1 MVELAQDMVEDRSD
15 TVTEE
20 TMEHSGTE
28 DRTAG
33 EFEPEDGGGDVSEPA
48 ETSSDAMEGEVVD
61 PSEPVAEDAEADE
74 TGAGDADAGDV
85 AADDVEYAMLDLV
98 QETRI
103 VEALLFAATE
113 PVSTDFLAERLP
125 EGTDIGAILE
135 DIGKLY
141 ADRGVN
147 LTRVAG
153 KWSLRT
159 AEDLSPHLRI
169 ERKVSRKPSR
179 AAVESLAII
188 AYHQPVTRS
197 EVEEIRGVSVS
208 KGSFDVLL
216 EAGWI
221 KPVGRRRTPG
231 RPTTWGTTPD
241 FLEEFGLDS
250 LADLPGIDELKASGL
265 LDTRAAGTIIGDS
278 GEMYN
283 DAQAEG
289 ADEDED
295 PEALGDG
302 DDVAAD
308 EPAVSQDGD
317 GQADDTDGDGDGDG
331 DGDEDEHAEPAA
343 EAASDEEGGPEDDT
357 ENDEASEREAHTG

>member
-1 MVELAQDMVEDRSD
+1 MVELAQEIVEERDDADVDEEMAGETITENEAPVEDTAVAVED
-15 TVTEE
+15 TGDAV
-20 TMEHSGTE
+20 E
-28 DRTAG
+28 DTG
-33 EFEPEDGGGDVSEPA
+33 EA
-48 ETSSDAMEGEVVD
+48 
-61 PSEPVAEDAEADE
+61 AEAE
-74 TGAGDADAGDV
+74 EIG
-85 AADDVEYAMLDLV
+85 ELEPSDLV

-135 DIGKLY
+135 DLQTLY
-141 ADRGVN
+141 ASRGVN
-147 LTRVAG
+147 VARVAG

-188 AYHQPVTRS
+188 SYHQPVTRS

-231 RPTTWGTTPD
+231 RPTTWGTTPV

-250 LADLPGIDELKASGL
+250 LADLPGVDELKASGL
-265 LDTRAAGTIIGDS
+265 LDTRPAGTIIGDT
-278 GEMYN
+278 GEMYTG
-283 DAQAEG
+283 AEAEG
-289 ADEDED
+289 APEDEE
-295 PEALGDG
+295 PEALADEDDGVDPGAAENADIAATDEAALEAVSELEQEAEQETEYADESDG
-302 DDVAAD
+302 D
-308 EPAVSQDGD
+308 
-317 GQADDTDGDGDGDG
+317 
-331 DGDEDEHAEPAA
+331 A
-343 EAASDEEGGPEDDT
+343 EAEEGSEEETG
-357 ENDEASEREAHTG
+357 SERN

>member
-1 MVELAQDMVEDRSD
+1 MVELAQEIVEER
-15 TVTEE
+15 EE
-20 TMEHSGTE
+20 SAVEEM
-28 DRTAG
+28 AG
-33 EFEPEDGGGDVSEPA
+33 ETIAEHGESAENRQEPDALAETDVDPDVGGDEAFGEGVNDGDEGGDEYDAP
-48 ETSSDAMEGEVVD
+48 ETR
-61 PSEPVAEDAEADE
+61 
-74 TGAGDADAGDV
+74 
-85 AADDVEYAMLDLV
+85 DLT

-135 DIGKLY
+135 DLQAVY
-141 ADRGVN
+141 ASRGVN
-147 LTRVAG
+147 VARVAG
-153 KWSLRT
+153 KWALRT

-231 RPTTWGTTPD
+231 RPTTWGTTPV

-265 LDTRAAGTIIGDS
+265 LDTRPAGTIIGDT
-278 GEMYN
+278 GEMYVGAEVAGAPEDDEPEALAEEDDGGAPSLD
-283 DAQAEG
+283 DAAGDEESGDYEADQAALEAIAELEHEAEQDAADAEGTEYDEEVG
-289 ADEDED
+289 ADEEEYYSD
-295 PEALGDG
+295 PD
-302 DDVAAD
+302 D
-308 EPAVSQDGD
+308 EPDARHD
-317 GQADDTDGDGDGDG
+317 
-331 DGDEDEHAEPAA
+331 
-343 EAASDEEGGPEDDT
+343 
-357 ENDEASEREAHTG
+357 

>member
-1 MVELAQDMVEDRSD
+1 MVELAQEIVEERDDAAVDEEMAGEANTVNEAPVEDIA
-15 TVTEE
+15 E
-20 TMEHSGTE
+20 
-28 DRTAG
+28 AG
-33 EFEPEDGGGDVSEPA
+33 EDTAVAIEDTGDAVED
-48 ETSSDAMEGEVVD
+48 TGE
-61 PSEPVAEDAEADE
+61 AAEAE
-74 TGAGDADAGDV
+74 EIG
-85 AADDVEYAMLDLV
+85 ELEPSDLV

-125 EGTDIGAILE
+125 EGIDIGAILE
-135 DIGKLY
+135 DLQTLY
-141 ADRGVN
+141 ASRGVN
-147 LTRVAG
+147 VARVAG

-188 AYHQPVTRS
+188 SYHQPVTRS

-231 RPTTWGTTPD
+231 RPTTWGTTPV

-250 LADLPGIDELKASGL
+250 LADLPGVDELKASGL
-265 LDTRAAGTIIGDS
+265 LDTRPAGTIIGDT
-278 GEMYN
+278 GEMYTG
-283 DAQAEG
+283 AEAEG
-289 ADEDED
+289 APEDEE
-295 PEALGDG
+295 PEALADEDDGVDPGAAENADIAATDEAALEAVSELEQEAEQEAEYADGSDG
-302 DDVAAD
+302 D
-308 EPAVSQDGD
+308 
-317 GQADDTDGDGDGDG
+317 
-331 DGDEDEHAEPAA
+331 A
-343 EAASDEEGGPEDDT
+343 EAEEGREEGSE
-357 ENDEASEREAHTG
+357 SERS

>member
-1 MVELAQDMVEDRSD
+1 MVELAQDIIEEPVD
-15 TVTEE
+15 TVAEQTTDDAASEEMASEE
-20 TMEHSGTE
+20 T
-28 DRTAG
+28 
-33 EFEPEDGGGDVSEPA
+33 VS
-48 ETSSDAMEGEVVD
+48 
-61 PSEPVAEDAEADE
+61 DE
-74 TGAGDADAGDV
+74 TT
-85 AADDVEYAMLDLV
+85 ADDVEHALKDNV

-113 PVSTDFLAERLP
+113 PVSTDFLVERLP

-135 DIGKLY
+135 DIRTLY
-141 ADRGVN
+141 DGRGVN

-231 RPTTWGTTPD
+231 RPTTWGTTPN

-265 LDTRAAGTIIGDS
+265 LDTRPAGTIIGDT

-283 DAQAEG
+283 DAEAEG
-289 ADEDED
+289 APEEEE
-295 PEALGDG
+295 PEALDDG
-302 DDVAAD
+302 DDTNAEAMVSDD
-308 EPAVSQDGD
+308 EET
-317 GQADDTDGDGDGDG
+317 DDPSGEGEDDPSGESKIEEEPEV
-331 DGDEDEHAEPAA
+331 EDEVEAE
-343 EAASDEEGGPEDDT
+343 T
-357 ENDEASEREAHTG
+357 RTG

>member
-1 MVELAQDMVEDRSD
+1 MVEIAQEIVEAPE
-15 TVTEE
+15 EE
-20 TMEHSGTE
+20 TGDDM
-28 DRTAG
+28 AG
-33 EFEPEDGGGDVSEPA
+33 ETASENPG
-48 ETSSDAMEGEVVD
+48 TV
-61 PSEPVAEDAEADE
+61 EADF
-74 TGAGDADAGDV
+74 T
-85 AADDVEYAMLDLV
+85 
-98 QETRI
+98 QEIRI

-125 EGTDIGAILE
+125 EGTDIGAVLQ
-135 DIGKLY
+135 DIQSLY
-141 ADRGVN
+141 EGRGVN

-231 RPTTWGTTPD
+231 RPTTWGTTPA

-250 LADLPGIDELKASGL
+250 LADLPGLDELKASGL
-265 LDTRAAGTIIGDS
+265 LDTRPAGTIIGDT
-278 GEMYN
+278 GEIYD
-283 DAQAEG
+283 DAVAEG
-289 ADEDED
+289 APEEDE
-295 PEALGDG
+295 PEELSDG
-302 DDVAAD
+302 DDVAAP
-308 EPAVSQDGD
+308 EPTEISAE
-317 GQADDTDGDGDGDG
+317 DTNGA
-331 DGDEDEHAEPAA
+331 EDEQPPA
-343 EAASDEEGGPEDDT
+343 S
-357 ENDEASEREAHTG
+357 

>member
-1 MVELAQDMVEDRSD
+1 MVELAQEIVEERDDAAVDEEMAGEANTVNEAPVEDIA
-15 TVTEE
+15 E
-20 TMEHSGTE
+20 
-28 DRTAG
+28 AG
-33 EFEPEDGGGDVSEPA
+33 ED
-48 ETSSDAMEGEVVD
+48 T
-61 PSEPVAEDAEADE
+61 AEAIED
-74 TGAGDADAGDV
+74 TGDAVEDTGE
-85 AADDVEYAMLDLV
+85 AAEAEEIGELEPSDLV

-135 DIGKLY
+135 DLQTLY
-141 ADRGVN
+141 ASRGVN
-147 LTRVAG
+147 VARVAG

-188 AYHQPVTRS
+188 SYHQPVTRS

-231 RPTTWGTTPD
+231 RPTTWGTTPV

-250 LADLPGIDELKASGL
+250 LADLPGVDELKASGL
-265 LDTRAAGTIIGDS
+265 LDTRPAGTIIGDT
-278 GEMYN
+278 GEMYTG
-283 DAQAEG
+283 AEAEG
-289 ADEDED
+289 APEDEE
-295 PEALGDG
+295 PEALADEDDGVDPGVAENADIAATDEAALEAVSELEQEAEQEAEYADGSDG
-302 DDVAAD
+302 D
-308 EPAVSQDGD
+308 
-317 GQADDTDGDGDGDG
+317 
-331 DGDEDEHAEPAA
+331 A
-343 EAASDEEGGPEDDT
+343 EAEEGREEGSE
-357 ENDEASEREAHTG
+357 SERS

>member
-1 MVELAQDMVEDRSD
+1 MVELAQEIVEERDDADVDEEMAGETITENEAPVEDTAVAVED
-15 TVTEE
+15 TGDAV
-20 TMEHSGTE
+20 E
-28 DRTAG
+28 DTG
-33 EFEPEDGGGDVSEPA
+33 EA
-48 ETSSDAMEGEVVD
+48 
-61 PSEPVAEDAEADE
+61 AEAE
-74 TGAGDADAGDV
+74 EIG
-85 AADDVEYAMLDLV
+85 ELEPSDLV

-135 DIGKLY
+135 DLQTLY
-141 ADRGVN
+141 ASRGVN
-147 LTRVAG
+147 VARVAG

-188 AYHQPVTRS
+188 SYHQPVTRS

-231 RPTTWGTTPD
+231 RPTTWGTTPV

-250 LADLPGIDELKASGL
+250 LADLPGVDELKASGL
-265 LDTRAAGTIIGDS
+265 LDTRPAGTIIADT
-278 GEMYN
+278 GEMYTG
-283 DAQAEG
+283 AEAEG
-289 ADEDED
+289 APEDEE
-295 PEALGDG
+295 PEALADEDDGVDPGAAENADIAATDEAALEAVSELEQEAEQETEYADESDG
-302 DDVAAD
+302 D
-308 EPAVSQDGD
+308 
-317 GQADDTDGDGDGDG
+317 
-331 DGDEDEHAEPAA
+331 A
-343 EAASDEEGGPEDDT
+343 EAEEGSEEETG
-357 ENDEASEREAHTG
+357 SERN

>member
-1 MVELAQDMVEDRSD
+1 MVEVAQEIVEERDD
-15 TVTEE
+15 VAVEE
-20 TMEHSGTE
+20 
-28 DRTAG
+28 TAG
-33 EFEPEDGGGDVSEPA
+33 EAVVEETEYA
-48 ETSSDAMEGEVVD
+48 EHVDDAENV
-61 PSEPVAEDAEADE
+61 EDAEHVE
-74 TGAGDADAGDV
+74 TLEDGEDGENAGESEDTEG
-85 AADDVEYAMLDLV
+85 VEPEHQELI

-135 DIGKLY
+135 DLQTLY
-141 ADRGVN
+141 TNRGVN
-147 LTRVAG
+147 VARVAG

-221 KPVGRRRTPG
+221 KPAGRRRTPG
-231 RPTTWGTTPD
+231 RPTTWGTTPN

-265 LDTRAAGTIIGDS
+265 LDTRPAGTIIGDT
-278 GEMYN
+278 GEMYV
-283 DAQAEG
+283 DAEAEG
-289 ADEDED
+289 APEEEE
-295 PEALGDG
+295 PEALSEEDDGSNAEAGADVDAQEAAEIDEGEDAPEADAEEADADAEDTGDAEEE
-302 DDVAAD
+302 DDGALEAVAEMEQEAELD
-308 EPAVSQDGD
+308 AQSSE
-317 GQADDTDGDGDGDG
+317 
-331 DGDEDEHAEPAA
+331 GDEAEP
-343 EAASDEEGGPEDDT
+343 EEVSDTSRG
-357 ENDEASEREAHTG
+357 

>member
-1 MVELAQDMVEDRSD
+1 MVELAQEIVEERQESAI
-15 TVTEE
+15 EE
-20 TMEHSGTE
+20 M
-28 DRTAG
+28 AG
-33 EFEPEDGGGDVSEPA
+33 ETIAEQGDSAENPQEADALAETGMDSDVAGDEGDCEGVNDGDQVSDEDGEA
-48 ETSSDAMEGEVVD
+48 EIR
-61 PSEPVAEDAEADE
+61 
-74 TGAGDADAGDV
+74 
-85 AADDVEYAMLDLV
+85 DLT

-135 DIGKLY
+135 DLRAVY
-141 ADRGVN
+141 ANRGVN
-147 LTRVAG
+147 VARVAG

-231 RPTTWGTTPD
+231 RPTTWGTTPV

-265 LDTRAAGTIIGDS
+265 LDTRPAGTIIGDT
-278 GEMYN
+278 GEMYVG
-283 DAQAEG
+283 AEAAG
-289 ADEDED
+289 APEDDE
-295 PEALGDG
+295 PEALAEEDDGVAPGLNEESGDAEPG
-302 DDVAAD
+302 NGETDEAALEAIAEMEHEAEQDAAD
-308 EPAVSQDGD
+308 AEDSA
-317 GQADDTDGDGDGDG
+317 AD
-331 DGDEDEHAEPAA
+331 AEP
-343 EAASDEEGGPEDDT
+343 DPRLD
-357 ENDEASEREAHTG
+357 

>member
-1 MVELAQDMVEDRSD
+1 MVEVAQEMVEER
-15 TVTEE
+15 EE
-20 TMEHSGTE
+20 TAVEEM
-28 DRTAG
+28 AG
-33 EFEPEDGGGDVSEPA
+33 ETVSE
-48 ETSSDAMEGEVVD
+48 
-61 PSEPVAEDAEADE
+61 
-74 TGAGDADAGDV
+74 DADAQ
-85 AADDVEYAMLDLV
+85 AVETVDLS

-113 PVSTDFLAERLP
+113 PVSTDFLADRLP

-135 DIGKLY
+135 DLQNLY
-141 ADRGVN
+141 ASRGVN
-147 LTRVAG
+147 VARVAG

-231 RPTTWGTTPD
+231 RPTTWGTTPN

-250 LADLPGIDELKASGL
+250 LADLPGVDELKASGL
-265 LDTRAAGTIIGDS
+265 LDTRPAGTIIGDT
-278 GEMYN
+278 GQIYA
-283 DAQAEG
+283 DAEAEG
-289 ADEDED
+289 APEEEE
-295 PEALGDG
+295 PEAL
-302 DDVAAD
+302 AD
-308 EPAVSQDGD
+308 EDDSASPEGREAAAGSEEVADALDAVADMEQ
-317 GQADDTDGDGDGDG
+317 QA
-331 DGDEDEHAEPAA
+331 ERVA
-343 EAASDEEGGPEDDT
+343 EAAGDEEADA
-357 ENDEASEREAHTG
+357 DEESAEESATQTG

>member
-1 MVELAQDMVEDRSD
+1 MVDAAHEIA
-15 TVTEE
+15 EE
-20 TMEHSGTE
+20 RA
-28 DRTAG
+28 DDAAG
-33 EFEPEDGGGDVSEPA
+33 ETADEFTSDNAAEQVSGGD
-48 ETSSDAMEGEVVD
+48 
-61 PSEPVAEDAEADE
+61 EA
-74 TGAGDADAGDV
+74 
-85 AADDVEYAMLDLV
+85 AADDIEEAIKDYT

-113 PVSTDFLAERLP
+113 PVSTDFLVERLP

-135 DIGKLY
+135 DLRTLY
-141 ADRGVN
+141 AGRGVN

-265 LDTRAAGTIIGDS
+265 LDTRPAGTIIGDT
-278 GEMYN
+278 GEMYH

-289 ADEDED
+289 APEEEE
-295 PEALGDG
+295 PEALDDG
-302 DDVAAD
+302 DDGQAG
-308 EPAVSQDGD
+308 EPAENEGSM
-317 GQADDTDGDGDGDG
+317 
-331 DGDEDEHAEPAA
+331 EDAA
-343 EAASDEEGGPEDDT
+343 ETGA
-357 ENDEASEREAHTG
+357 EAEREPEAQTG